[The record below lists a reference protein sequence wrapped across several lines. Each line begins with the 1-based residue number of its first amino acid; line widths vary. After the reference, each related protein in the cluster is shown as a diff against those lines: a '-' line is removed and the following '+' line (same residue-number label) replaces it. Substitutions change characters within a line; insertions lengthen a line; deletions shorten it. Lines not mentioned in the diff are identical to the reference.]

1 MKDKSANIDWE
12 TVIIVG
18 FITLVALGFFTVLAL
33 MVLHGDGSRVTEI
46 MK

>member
-1 MKDKSANIDWE
+1 MKQEPSRIDWE
-12 TVIIVG
+12 GIIIVG
-18 FITLVALGFFTVLAL
+18 IIALVFLAFIGLLAL

>member
-1 MKDKSANIDWE
+1 MKNSQPRIDWE
-12 TVIIVG
+12 GIIIVG
-18 FITLVALGFFTVLAL
+18 IIALVFLAVIGLLAL